1 MSGTTLTI
9 TPSGGGTAYT
19 LASSPG
25 RSGDGT
31 PVGPDGLDFRTDKGV
46 LDREPIG
53 ADGIDSEAVGCDRRA
68 LTFSVRRVYASEAL
82 ALAGAVGLEAACP
95 AQGALALG
103 GNTLIANG
111 TLRSL
116 GVRVRG
122 REVSAVYT
130 FEGY

>member
-1 MSGTTLTI
+1 MSDTTLTI
-9 TPSGGGTAYT
+9 TPTGGGTAYT

-31 PVGPDGLDFRTDKGV
+31 PIGPDGLDFRTDKGV

-53 ADGIDSEAVGCDRRA
+53 ADGIDSEAVGCDRRT
-68 LTFSVRRVYASEAL
+68 LTFSVRRVYASASD
-82 ALAGAVGLEAACP
+82 ALAGLAGLEAACP
-95 AQGALALG
+95 AKGAVAIG
-103 GNTLIANG
+103 STTLISAA
-111 TLRSL
+111 TLRGLSARL
-116 GVRVRG
+116 KG

>member
-1 MSGTTLTI
+1 MSDTSLTI

-53 ADGIDSEAVGCDRRA
+53 ADGIDSEPCTSDPPF
-68 LTFSVRRVYASEAL
+68 FSVL
-82 ALAGAVGLEAACP
+82 AHPRPHA
-95 AQGALALG
+95 
-103 GNTLIANG
+103 
-111 TLRSL
+111 
-116 GVRVRG
+116 
-122 REVSAVYT
+122 REV
-130 FEGY
+130 

>member
-68 LTFSVRRVYASEAL
+68 LTFSVRRVYASDAL
-82 ALAGAVGLEAACP
+82 ALAGAVHIRPSVVLRAGAP
-95 AQGALALG
+95 APAR
-103 GNTLIANG
+103 LIG
-111 TLRSL
+111 LRSP
-116 GVRVRG
+116 
-122 REVSAVYT
+122 T
-130 FEGY
+130 